1 MPSASDMQHF
11 STTAGAHGRGG
22 GGWQR
27 GPARLSSRS
36 CGAAKRSPGCRRPG
50 GLTSPCCRAGPPPSA
65 LSRLH
70 HQHPTPSEC
79 TSRASALFD
88 RRAELMLRRPASP
101 RIVLSAGVCPAAGP
115 GASTPT
121 AGPGPQQ
128 TGGRSWWS
136 WHGLCPPA
144 LLPLTLTQDHPPG
157 ERTGEAGRADISRT
171 GAATWGETARPK

>member
-1 MPSASDMQHF
+1 MCHPLVTCSISAPPPGVMAEGEV
-11 STTAGAHGRGG
+11 AGSVA
-22 GGWQR
+22 Q
-27 GPARLSSRS
+27 PASPP
-36 CGAAKRSPGCRRPG
+36 GAAKRSPGCRRPG

-70 HQHPTPSEC
+70 HQHPTLSVC

-88 RRAELMLRRPASP
+88 RHAELMLRRPASP